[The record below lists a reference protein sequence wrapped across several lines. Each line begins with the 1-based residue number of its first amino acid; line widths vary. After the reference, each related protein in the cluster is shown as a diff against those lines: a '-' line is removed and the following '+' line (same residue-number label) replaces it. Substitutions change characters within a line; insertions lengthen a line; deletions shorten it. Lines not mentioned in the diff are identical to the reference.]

1 MNSKII
7 ISELQSV
14 ADSEKANHLQRFF
27 KTKPGQYG
35 EGDLFLGITVPI
47 IRDIAKANKQ
57 TPLPELQKLLKNK
70 YHEIRLCAL
79 LIIVEHYKKATD
91 KVKKEWFEF
100 YLKNTDYINNWDL
113 VDLSCPEIVGGYLL
127 DKERT
132 ILYRLAENHHL
143 WEQRIAIVST
153 QKFIRNNDF
162 EDTFALTEKLI
173 NHSHDLIHKAMGW
186 MLREVG
192 KRDCEALTDF
202 LEEHTTQLPRTTLR
216 YAIEHYPEGQRQY
229 FLKKK

>member
-1 MNSKII
+1 MNAKEII
-7 ISELQSV
+7 TELQSV

-57 TPLPELQKLLKNK
+57 TPVSELQKLLRNK

-79 LIIVEHYKKATD
+79 LITVEQYKKAGEE
-91 KVKKEWFEF
+91 VKKELFDF
-100 YLKNTDYINNWDL
+100 YLKHTDYINNWDL

-127 DKERT
+127 NKERS
-132 ILYRLAENHHL
+132 ILYQLAENHHL

-162 EDTFALTEKLI
+162 GDTFELTKKLI

-192 KRDCEALTDF
+192 KRDRETLTDF
-202 LEEHTTQLPRTTLR
+202 LEEYTTQLPRTTLR
-216 YAIEHYPEGQRQY
+216 YAIEHYPESQRQH